1 MVRYVVIKILL
12 TGKKNHTFRASS
24 VKGFFIK
31 EIVILLTLSFF
42 VVGITQGQKKVYST
56 TGGEL
61 IFSSASAIQG
71 GVNLNTTIRFSPV
84 FNIQN
89 IVHIDMG

>member
-1 MVRYVVIKILL
+1 MR
-12 TGKKNHTFRASS
+12 
-24 VKGFFIK
+24 

-61 IFSSASAIQG
+61 IFSSASATQG